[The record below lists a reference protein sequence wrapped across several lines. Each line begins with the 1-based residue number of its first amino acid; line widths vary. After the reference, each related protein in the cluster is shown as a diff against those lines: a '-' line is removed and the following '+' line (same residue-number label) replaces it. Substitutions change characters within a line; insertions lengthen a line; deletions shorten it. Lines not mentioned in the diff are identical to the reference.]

1 MEKKD
6 NIFKRLKNFISSKRR
21 KIDRYLKWYK
31 VYDNKK
37 YFIVKQKIINI
48 LIDEINEIF
57 KEPFIN
63 ENILNDDYWIKP
75 DWGSIAPVSKKEFC
89 EE

>member
-1 MEKKD
+1 MPY
-6 NIFKRLKNFISSKRR
+6 NLSQFFYFYIIIWYLVQNGLIIHLNNFEFRIS
-21 KIDRYLKWYK
+21 
-31 VYDNKK
+31 
-37 YFIVKQKIINI
+37 KIINI